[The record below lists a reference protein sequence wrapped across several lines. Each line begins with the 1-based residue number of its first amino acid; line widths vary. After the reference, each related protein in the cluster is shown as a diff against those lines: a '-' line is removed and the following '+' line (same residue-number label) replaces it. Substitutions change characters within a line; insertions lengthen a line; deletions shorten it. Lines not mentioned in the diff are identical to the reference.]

1 MINYSFENFLF
12 KQIKLSQSRFSSSCK
27 LGNSAQFSIK
37 TPIELNTLC
46 FVLMIIH
53 CTSRS
58 CHVIYTN
65 TSVCAQRMGEL
76 EFKKI
81 PRKSSTAI
89 HCLVIRYFKTSLKTI
104 LLVLGGS
111 KVEKSNQGEEN
122 FGSSITNTI
131 IKKIKKFK
139 KNVRFEKIFIHSH
152 LPLPSD
158 FRDTSYLRYNSSH
171 VLVLILPEFIK
182 KIRTQL
188 VNLLPP
194 NSRNNEFRNSR
205 LVWSLLFS
213 LIAQDLTYLCI

>member
-1 MINYSFENFLF
+1 MYLFQIVEVKTVFWSFICLAKKSKILWWDGGLTRQFPSVDMINYSYENFLF

-81 PRKSSTAI
+81 PRKSSTAT
-89 HCLVIRYFKTSLKTI
+89 HCLVIRYFKASLKTI
-104 LLVLGGS
+104 LLVLGG
-111 KVEKSNQGEEN
+111 K
-122 FGSSITNTI
+122 
-131 IKKIKKFK
+131 
-139 KNVRFEKIFIHSH
+139 
-152 LPLPSD
+152 
-158 FRDTSYLRYNSSH
+158 
-171 VLVLILPEFIK
+171 
-182 KIRTQL
+182 
-188 VNLLPP
+188 
-194 NSRNNEFRNSR
+194 
-205 LVWSLLFS
+205 
-213 LIAQDLTYLCI
+213 

>member
-46 FVLMIIH
+46 FVLMIIY

-76 EFKKI
+76 ELKKK

-89 HCLVIRYFKTSLKTI
+89 HCLVIRYFKASLKTI
-104 LLVLGGS
+104 RCQGGS
-111 KVEKSNQGEEN
+111 KVEKINQGEEN

-131 IKKIKKFK
+131 IIKKKFK
-139 KNVRFEKIFIHSH
+139 KI
-152 LPLPSD
+152 
-158 FRDTSYLRYNSSH
+158 
-171 VLVLILPEFIK
+171 
-182 KIRTQL
+182 
-188 VNLLPP
+188 
-194 NSRNNEFRNSR
+194 
-205 LVWSLLFS
+205 
-213 LIAQDLTYLCI
+213 